1 MFAAQRLRRDVL
13 RRCPSYCRHLRGDP
27 ENRTHASAF
36 NLPCNGEPMMTSV
49 SRRQLMIAATGIAAV
64 AASPRI
70 IFTQAAASVPTGPFK
85 VDPLAY
91 SANALEPHIDALTM
105 EIHHDRHH
113 QAYVTNLNNFAY
125 EHPQIA
131 ARPIAEILGNLDNVP
146 EAIRTGVRNNLG
158 GHANHT
164 MFWQIMGPDGGKPE
178 GEVLAAIDRDLGGM
192 EKLQSD
198 FNANGLKLFGSG
210 WTFVT
215 VTNDGRLALETRP
228 NQDSP
233 MMDGRHALLGNDVW
247 EHAYYLNYQ
256 NRRADYLKAWWN
268 ILNWKAIEERYVAA
282 KAGTLGL

>member
-1 MFAAQRLRRDVL
+1 
-13 RRCPSYCRHLRGDP
+13 
-27 ENRTHASAF
+27 
-36 NLPCNGEPMMTSV
+36 MMTSM

-70 IFTQAAASVPTGPFK
+70 IFTQAAASLPTGPFK

-91 SANALEPHIDALTM
+91 PANALEPHIDALTM

-113 QAYVTNLNNFAY
+113 QAYVTNLNNLAH

-131 ARPIAEILGNLDNVP
+131 AKPIAEVLGNLDDVP

-164 MFWQIMGPDGGKPE
+164 MFWQIMGPGGGKPE
-178 GEVLAAIDRDLGGM
+178 GELLAAIDRDLGGI
-192 EKLQSD
+192 EKLRSD

-215 VTNDGRLALETRP
+215 VDKDGRLALETRP

-233 MMDGRHALLGNDVW
+233 MMDGKHALLGNDVW

-268 ILNWKAIEERYVAA
+268 ILNWKAIGERYVAA
-282 KAGTLGL
+282 KAGTLDL